1 MATVIE
7 QFTTYHSLE
16 LDFTLSLLSLV
27 CLYLVCISR
36 TLSICISRTGP
47 LVLTLLYIADQ
58 TRRAYRLRPV
68 YYVIVTATA
77 AAAAVSTAADARDL
91 WL

>member
-1 MATVIE
+1 MATLIE

-27 CLYLVCISR
+27 FYMCISNYLFIYLN
-36 TLSICISRTGP
+36 LSGP

-68 YYVIVTATA
+68 YYVIVTAA
-77 AAAAVSTAADARDL
+77 VAAAVSTAADARDL

>member
-1 MATVIE
+1 MATLIE

-27 CLYLVCISR
+27 CLSISI
-36 TLSICISRTGP
+36 SICISRTGP

-68 YYVIVTATA
+68 YYVIVTAA

>member
-1 MATVIE
+1 MATLIE

-27 CLYLVCISR
+27 SYMF
-36 TLSICISRTGP
+36 LSIYGP

-68 YYVIVTATA
+68 YYVIVTAA
-77 AAAAVSTAADARDL
+77 AAAAVSTAADARYL

>member
-1 MATVIE
+1 MATLIE

-16 LDFTLSLLSLV
+16 LDFTLSLLPLV
-27 CLYLVCISR
+27 SYMFLY
-36 TLSICISRTGP
+36 GP

-68 YYVIVTATA
+68 YYVIVTAA
-77 AAAAVSTAADARDL
+77 AAAAVSTAADARYL

>member
-1 MATVIE
+1 MATLIE

-27 CLYLVCISR
+27 SYMFLY
-36 TLSICISRTGP
+36 GP

-68 YYVIVTATA
+68 YYVIVTAA
-77 AAAAVSTAADARDL
+77 AAAAVSTAADARYL

>member
-1 MATVIE
+1 MATLIE

-36 TLSICISRTGP
+36 TGP

-58 TRRAYRLRPV
+58 TRRAYRLRPF

>member
-1 MATVIE
+1 M
-7 QFTTYHSLE
+7 
-16 LDFTLSLLSLV
+16 
-27 CLYLVCISR
+27 
-36 TLSICISRTGP
+36 
-47 LVLTLLYIADQ
+47 DQ

-68 YYVIVTATA
+68 YYVIVTAA